1 MGAVAKGL
9 MLGTHQSFSI
19 GLLGEPAPSEAQDL
33 PYLLTW
39 SAMSR
44 VSLNLP
50 AGPAGS
56 ITAIQGL
63 PPDTGPESPEV
74 SGVFHT

>member
-33 PYLLTW
+33 P
-39 SAMSR
+39 
-44 VSLNLP
+44 LP
-50 AGPAGS
+50 ANLVCNEQGIAEPAS
-56 ITAIQGL
+56 KASRFYHSS
-63 PPDTGPESPEV
+63 TGHAS
-74 SGVFHT
+74 

>member
-1 MGAVAKGL
+1 MGAVAKSL
-9 MLGTHQSFSI
+9 MLGTYQSFSI

-33 PYLLTW
+33 PHLLTW
-39 SAMSR
+39 SAMSK

-50 AGPAGS
+50 AGAAGS
-56 ITAIQGL
+56 ITAIQGM
-63 PPDTGPESPEV
+63 PPDIVPESRGV